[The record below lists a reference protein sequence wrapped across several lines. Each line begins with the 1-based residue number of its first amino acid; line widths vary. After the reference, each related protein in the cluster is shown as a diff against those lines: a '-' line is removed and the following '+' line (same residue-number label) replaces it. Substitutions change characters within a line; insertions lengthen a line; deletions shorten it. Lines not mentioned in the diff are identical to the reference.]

1 MESLAV
7 PALKAVQVAPH
18 PDLGAEETTVLLVP
32 VMMTTVL
39 VFVGMMSVL
48 GVRHGLVEM
57 MIGLLV
63 PVVMTTVLVFVGM
76 MSVLLVPVVT
86 MTVHVFVGMMI
97 DLGVRH
103 GLVEMMIVLLVPVV
117 MMTVLVFVGMMSVRH
132 VRGVTMPA
140 RVVPVP
146 LRSNVRT
153 KFDTRAAVAA

>member
-18 PDLGAEETTVLLVP
+18 PDLRAEETTARLVP
-32 VMMTTVL
+32 VVMTTVH

-57 MIGLLV
+57 MIDLLVPVVTTTVLVFVGMMIDLLV

-76 MSVLLVPVVT
+76 MIVLLVPVVT
-86 MTVHVFVGMMI
+86 
-97 DLGVRH
+97 
-103 GLVEMMIVLLVPVV
+103 
-117 MMTVLVFVGMMSVRH
+117 MTVLVFVGMMSVRH

-153 KFDTRAAVAA
+153 KCDTRAAVAA

>member
-18 PDLGAEETTVLLVP
+18 PDLGAEETTARLVP
-32 VMMTTVL
+32 VVMMTVL
-39 VFVGMMSVL
+39 V
-48 GVRHGLVEM
+48 LVEM

-63 PVVMTTVLVFVGM
+63 PVVTMTVLVFVGM
-76 MSVLLVPVVT
+76 M
-86 MTVHVFVGMMI
+86 TV
-97 DLGVRH
+97 LGVRH

-117 MMTVLVFVGMMSVRH
+117 TMPVLVFVGMMIVRH

-153 KFDTRAAVAA
+153 KFDTKAAVAA

>member
-18 PDLGAEETTVLLVP
+18 PDLGAEETTARLVP
-32 VMMTTVL
+32 VVMMTVL

-57 MIGLLV
+57 MID
-63 PVVMTTVLVFVGM
+63 
-76 MSVLLVPVVT
+76 LLVPVVT
-86 MTVHVFVGMMI
+86 M
-97 DLGVRH
+97 
-103 GLVEMMIVLLVPVV
+103 P
-117 MMTVLVFVGMMSVRH
+117 VLVFVGMMSVRH

-140 RVVPVP
+140 RVVPAP

>member
-18 PDLGAEETTVLLVP
+18 PDLRAEETTVLLVP

-57 MIGLLV
+57 MIVLLV
-63 PVVMTTVLVFVGM
+63 PVVMT
-76 MSVLLVPVVT
+76 
-86 MTVHVFVGMMI
+86 TVHVFVGMMI
-97 DLGVRH
+97 DLGVQH

-117 MMTVLVFVGMMSVRH
+117 TMPVLVFVGMMSVRH

>member
-18 PDLGAEETTVLLVP
+18 PDLGAEETTARLVP
-32 VMMTTVL
+32 VGMTTVL
-39 VFVGMMSVL
+39 VFVGMMIDL
-48 GVRHGLVEM
+48 GV
-57 MIGLLV
+57 LLV
-63 PVVMTTVLVFVGM
+63 PVVMTIVL
-76 MSVLLVPVVT
+76 
-86 MTVHVFVGMMI
+86 VFVGMMI

-103 GLVEMMIVLLVPVV
+103 GLVEMMIDLLVPVV
-117 MMTVLVFVGMMSVRH
+117 TMPVLVFVGMMSVRH

-146 LRSNVRT
+146 LRSNERT